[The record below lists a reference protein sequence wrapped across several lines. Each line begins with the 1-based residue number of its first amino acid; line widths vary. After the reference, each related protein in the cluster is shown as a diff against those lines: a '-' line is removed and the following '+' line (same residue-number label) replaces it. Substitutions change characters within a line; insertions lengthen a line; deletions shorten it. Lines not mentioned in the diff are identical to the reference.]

1 VAIWAAAFLCLLVA
15 SALGAVVHG
24 VEVGPRVHH
33 LLWLAIY
40 FSLGLLVA
48 FFAMGALYDL
58 RGERAARRMAP
69 VMMAIAILFFAVTQL
84 SDGTFVVFVV
94 YAAAA
99 LSFALLGYLRLG
111 LIREQPGAR
120 LMTAGILV
128 TLIAAVIQ
136 ATRLVPQISVVWTF
150 DHNGLFHIVQMLGVV
165 LILAGLRAMILH
177 PPAGG

>member
-1 VAIWAAAFLCLLVA
+1 
-15 SALGAVVHG
+15 
-24 VEVGPRVHH
+24 
-33 LLWLAIY
+33 
-40 FSLGLLVA
+40 
-48 FFAMGALYDL
+48 
-58 RGERAARRMAP
+58 
-69 VMMAIAILFFAVTQL
+69 
-84 SDGTFVVFVV
+84 VVFVV

-99 LSFALLGYLRLG
+99 LSFALLGYLWLG